1 MRRCIVPIIFAA
13 IAACSADNG
22 VTTPAPGT
30 KIRHVIIIMQEN
42 RSFDEYFG
50 TFPGAD
56 GIPMQD
62 GLPRECL
69 SDPVHHTC
77 IYPYHNPVD
86 QNIGGPHS
94 AADAVAD
101 IDGGAMDGFVKRAL
115 ETDAT
120 CRNAEDPS
128 CHGATDV
135 MGYHDDREIPNYW
148 AYATN
153 FVLQDRLFEQAAT
166 WSLPAHLF
174 MVSAWSAVCEIDQP
188 LTCRDA
194 LQSPVGSQL
203 VGGKFLPAKS
213 GAYAWTDITYLLH
226 RAGVSWKYY
235 VGKGSEPD
243 CDDDG
248 AKCPSIPQNAQTP
261 SIWNPLPSFTTV
273 RQDGELGNVQDVS
286 QFYVDAKQGSLP
298 SVAWIVPDQTVSEHP
313 PAKIS
318 NGEVYVTELINAV
331 MRSPQ
336 WDSTAIFL
344 SWDDWGGFYD
354 HVVPPTVD
362 ENGYGIRVPGLVIS
376 PYAKRG
382 YIDHQTLS
390 HDAYLKFIE
399 AVFLANHRLD
409 PRTDGRPDPRP
420 TVRESVHILGDL
432 QNDFDFTQS
441 PLKPLILPAR

>member
-1 MRRCIVPIIFAA
+1 MRRCILPIIFAA
-13 IAACSADNG
+13 VSACSADNG

-69 SDPVHHTC
+69 PDPVHHTC

-86 QNIGGPHS
+86 QNVGGPHS
-94 AADAVAD
+94 ASDAVAD

-153 FVLQDRLFEQAAT
+153 FVLQDRLFEQAAS

-188 LTCRDA
+188 LTCRNA

-203 VGGKFLPAKS
+203 VGGTFEPAKS

-286 QFYVDAKQGSLP
+286 QFYIDAKHGDLP
-298 SVAWIVPDQTVSEHP
+298 SVAWIVPDQLVSEHP

-318 NGEVYVTELINAV
+318 NGEVYVTELINAI

-336 WDSTAIFL
+336 WDSTAIFV

-354 HVVPPTVD
+354 HVVPPKID

-376 PYAKRG
+376 PYAKQG
-382 YIDHQTLS
+382 YIDHQLLS

-399 AVFLANHRLD
+399 AVFLANQRLD
-409 PRTDGRPDPRP
+409 PKTDGRPDSRP
-420 TVRESVHILGDL
+420 TVREAVRLLGDL
-432 QNDFDFTQS
+432 RNDFDFTQ
-441 PLKPLILPAR
+441 PPREPMILPPR

>member
-1 MRRCIVPIIFAA
+1 MRRCIVSIIFAA

-69 SDPVHHTC
+69 PDPVHQTC

-86 QNIGGPHS
+86 QNVGGPHS
-94 AADAVAD
+94 ATDAVAD

-115 ETDAT
+115 EVDAT
-120 CRNAEDPS
+120 CRNGQDPS
-128 CHGATDV
+128 CHGSTDV

-148 AYATN
+148 AYASN
-153 FVLQDRLFEQAAT
+153 FVLQDRMFESGAS

-194 LQSPVGSQL
+194 LQAPAGSQL
-203 VGGKFLPAKS
+203 LRGAFEPAKS

-226 RAGVSWKYY
+226 GAGISWKYY

-273 RQDGELGNVQDVS
+273 REDGELGNIQDVS
-286 QFYVDAKQGSLP
+286 QFYVDAKQGNLP
-298 SVAWIVPDQTVSEHP
+298 SVAWIVPDQLVSEHP
-313 PAKIS
+313 PAKIN
-318 NGEVYVTELINAV
+318 NGEVYVTELINAI

-336 WDSTAIFL
+336 WDSTAIFV

-354 HVVPPTVD
+354 HVVPPRVD

-376 PYAKRG
+376 PYAKQG

-409 PRTDGRPDPRP
+409 PRTDGRPDKRP
-420 TVRESVHILGDL
+420 TVRESVHLLGDL
-432 QNDFDFTQS
+432 RNDFDFNQS
-441 PLKPLILPAR
+441 PLKPLILPPR